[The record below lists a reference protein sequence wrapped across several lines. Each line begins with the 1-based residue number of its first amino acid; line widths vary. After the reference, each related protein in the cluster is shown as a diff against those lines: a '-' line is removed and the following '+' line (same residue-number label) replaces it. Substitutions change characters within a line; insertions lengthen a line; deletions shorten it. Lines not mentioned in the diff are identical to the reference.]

1 MNKSNDKKSL
11 VSVFN
16 PKTGKYL
23 TYAEA
28 MKLIRKLESLDDAG
42 VKEFKRQYELT
53 GSTEGLNS

>member
-16 PKTGKYL
+16 PKTGKFL

-28 MKLIRKLESLDDAG
+28 MQIIRKLENLDDTG
-42 VKEFKRQYELT
+42 IKEFKRHYELT
-53 GSTEGLNS
+53 GELGLNS